1 VPMITV
7 GEETGK
13 LREMLQRA
21 AVILE
26 RQEQDRTA
34 RILAILGPT
43 VTIGVAAMIAVLILS
58 VVSGILAINELAL
71 K

>member
-1 VPMITV
+1 MITV
-7 GEETGK
+7 GEETGR

-21 AVILE
+21 AIILD

-34 RILAILGPT
+34 RILAILGPA